1 VAGFIPATHVFVREL
16 RFQDAGA
23 RNKSGHGVL
32 LKAKLLNASDQKST
46 WAGPLEGIRVIDLT
60 RVLAGPFCTQSL
72 GDLGAEVLKIEPPG
86 LGDETRHFPPFVAG
100 ESHYFLGINRNKKS
114 LVIDLQQ
121 KAGADILR
129 RLVTDADILVENY
142 RPGVMER
149 LGLGYDA
156 LSDVNPRLIYCAIS
170 GFGLTGPLRDKPSF
184 DIVTQAL
191 SGALSINGE
200 RGHMPVKLGIPL
212 GDMVGGV
219 FGPMAI
225 LAALHERTQTGRGR
239 LIDISLYDGLIGMLG
254 YFAQLAFITGE
265 DPKPMGSSHPN
276 IVPYGSF
283 PASDGS
289 IIIAVLS
296 ERFWGKLC
304 EALGRPEL
312 TNDPRFLTPTLR
324 RDNRDELD
332 RLISEVTETRTVA
345 EWERRLAEA
354 DVPHAPVLG
363 VTAALAH
370 PHAEARDMVVE
381 AEHAAI
387 GPMRVVGRP
396 IKFPGAAQRPVTA
409 PPSFGQH
416 SAEVLRDLLGYTDGD
431 ITALRDSGVIDRK
444 R

>member
-1 VAGFIPATHVFVREL
+1 MNFSNE
-16 RFQDAGA
+16 
-23 RNKSGHGVL
+23 
-32 LKAKLLNASDQKST
+32 ST
-46 WAGPLEGIRVIDLT
+46 WAGPLAGIRVIDLT

-121 KAGADILR
+121 QAGADILR
-129 RLVTDADILVENY
+129 RLVADADILVENY

-149 LGLGYDA
+149 LGLGYEKLA
-156 LSDVNPRLIYCAIS
+156 AINPRLIYCAIS
-170 GFGLTGPLRDKPSF
+170 GFGLEGPLRDKPSF

-191 SGALSINGE
+191 TGALSINGE
-200 RGHMPVKLGIPL
+200 RGHLPIKLGIPL

-219 FGPMAI
+219 FGPIAI
-225 LAALHERTQTGRGR
+225 LAALHERTLTGRGR

-254 YFAQLAFITGE
+254 YFAQLAFLTGE
-265 DPKPMGSSHPN
+265 DPPPMGSSHPN

-296 ERFWGKLC
+296 ESFWGKLC

-312 TNDPRFLTPTLR
+312 ALDPRFASPTLR
-324 RDNRDELD
+324 RDRRDEVD
-332 RLISEVTETRTVA
+332 TIIGEVTRTRTVA
-345 EWERRLAEA
+345 EWEARLAEY

-363 VTAALAH
+363 ITAALTH
-370 PHAEARDMVVE
+370 PHAQARDMVVT
-381 AEHAAI
+381 AEHATA
-387 GPMRVVGRP
+387 GKLRLAGR
-396 IKFPGAAQRPVTA
+396 
-409 PPSFGQH
+409 
-416 SAEVLRDLLGYTDGD
+416 
-431 ITALRDSGVIDRK
+431 
-444 R
+444 

>member
-1 VAGFIPATHVFVREL
+1 VSQE
-16 RFQDAGA
+16 QQQ
-23 RNKSGHGVL
+23 SG
-32 LKAKLLNASDQKST
+32 
-46 WAGPLEGIRVIDLT
+46 WAGPLQGIRVVDLT

-72 GDLGAEVLKIEPPG
+72 GDLGAEVLKIEPPDR
-86 LGDETRHFPPFVAG
+86 GDETRHFPPFVGG

-114 LVIDLQQ
+114 LVIDLQRP
-121 KAGADILR
+121 AGAEILR
-129 RLVTDADILVENY
+129 RLVAKADILVENY
-142 RPGVMER
+142 RPGVMDR
-149 LGLGYDA
+149 LGLGYAA
-156 LSDVNPRLIYCAIS
+156 LAEINPRLIYCAIS

-239 LIDISLYDGLIGMLG
+239 LIDISLHDGLIGMLG
-254 YFAQLAFITGE
+254 YFTQLAFLTGE
-265 DPKPMGSSHPN
+265 DPPPMGSSHPN

-296 ERFWGKLC
+296 ESFWGKLC
-304 EALGRPEL
+304 DALERPDLAAE
-312 TNDPRFLTPTLR
+312 PRFATPTGR
-324 RDNRDELD
+324 RDHRDEVD
-332 RLISEVTETRTVA
+332 AAIAEITRTRTVA
-345 EWERRLAEA
+345 EWEERLAKY

-370 PHAEARDMVVE
+370 PQAVAREMVVE
-381 AEHAAI
+381 AEHPTI
-387 GPMRVVGRP
+387 GPLRIAGRP
-396 IKFPGAAQRPVTA
+396 IKFPGSPQRPSTA
-409 PPSFGQH
+409 PPTMGQH
-416 SAEVLRDLLGYTDGD
+416 TVEVLRDELGYGEAEID
-431 ITALRDSGVIDRK
+431 ALRRDGIIDRAK
-444 R
+444 RP